1 LVVVDGAANSADE
14 AKLRTFADA
23 LANGIEGALPG
34 WSMRCVVRLM
44 QAWAGEVPERTREE
58 AAAAGRAA
66 AAVIGPRVRA
76 LLATDVDHQATGPLA
91 LIREAV
97 RWPAG
102 VLAAAG
108 VPAVERDAFAER
120 AFPDDIYDLAPASFA
135 DLDPTLQDVGIA
147 WGAAKAHVVLARR
160 RAEGLR

>member
-1 LVVVDGAANSADE
+1 MLVMDGAANSGDE
-14 AKLRTFADA
+14 AMLRTYGDA
-23 LANGIEGALPG
+23 LATGIEGALPG
-34 WSMRCVVRLM
+34 WSVRCVVRLM
-44 QAWAGEVPERTREE
+44 EAWAGQVPDGVAEE
-58 AAAAGRAA
+58 AATAGRAA
-66 AAVIGPRVRA
+66 ATVIGPRVRA
-76 LLATDVDHQATGPLA
+76 LLTTDVDHQATGPLA

-97 RWPAG
+97 RWPAA

-108 VPAVERDAFAER
+108 VPGVERDPFAER

-135 DLDPTLQDVGIA
+135 DLDPALQDAGIA

>member
-1 LVVVDGAANSADE
+1 MDGAANSADE
-14 AKLRTFADA
+14 AMLGRYGEA
-23 LANGIEGALPG
+23 LAAGIEAALPG
-34 WSMRCVVRLM
+34 WSVRCVVRLM
-44 QAWAGEVPERTREE
+44 EAWAGDMPEVTADE

-66 AAVIGPRVRA
+66 ATVIGPRVRA
-76 LLATDVDHQATGPLA
+76 LLATDVDDQATGPLA

-97 RWPAG
+97 RWPAS

-120 AFPDDIYDLAPASFA
+120 TFPDDIYNLAPASFA
-135 DLDPTLQDVGIA
+135 DLDPALQDAGIA